1 MNSNLRWLRDKIK
14 MQNLQ
19 GIIISNPINVKYL
32 VGIEAEGTLL
42 ITPKENIYI
51 TNAYLETGDYYF
63 DKGDNQKALKAF
75 LLAKKSLEKYEHSQE
90 SEQSIE
96 LRLNDLK
103 SILPRNIIDK
113 VIQDVENNGR

>member
-1 MNSNLRWLRDKIK
+1 MKVLKSLSAAKR
-14 MQNLQ
+14 
-19 GIIISNPINVKYL
+19 
-32 VGIEAEGTLL
+32 T
-42 ITPKENIYI
+42 KENIYI